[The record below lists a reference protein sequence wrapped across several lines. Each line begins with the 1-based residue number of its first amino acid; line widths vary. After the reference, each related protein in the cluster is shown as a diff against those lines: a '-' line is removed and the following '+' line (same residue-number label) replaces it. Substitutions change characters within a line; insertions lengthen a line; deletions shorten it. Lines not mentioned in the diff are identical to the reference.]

1 MANTLVLS
9 EKDARMI
16 RARHHFLV
24 GLQDLQRVNDTI
36 QAETGL
42 APLSDS
48 VRAAQQIISDLDFAI
63 FSTSEFS
70 SDLPDRPWIAC

>member
-1 MANTLVLS
+1 MADTEVLN
-9 EKDARMI
+9 EKNARMI

-24 GLQDLQRVNDTI
+24 GLQDIQRVNDLI

-42 APLSDS
+42 APLSEN

-63 FSTSEFS
+63 FAASEFVT
-70 SDLPDRPWIAC
+70 DFPDRPWIAC